1 MTSTPIDNPKL
12 SGSEPVNP
20 SHQVEAEVFP
30 EDARELL
37 STLTNSLKWPLS
49 ASEKRL
55 LILLLCARLAKALAQ
70 PQDPERME
78 AYSEALGDLDEGTL
92 VEVFDRAAKAMMF
105 FPAIAE
111 LRQLAGVHEAQESD
125 ANLDAVWLFVC
136 DYVRKHGSDGHAYVE
151 DSKKHGADPN
161 CPTCGGTSWETRE
174 KTIERATAE
183 KPDLKPYI
191 ESSVVRCACFGH
203 GHKVS
208 APPLPPR
215 LIAALR
221 SMAPCVQVALQM
233 IQDVEPRWAGKLRED
248 FNQAYRRA
256 QGLENAA

>member
-1 MTSTPIDNPKL
+1 MTTTSTDNPKL
-12 SGSEPVNP
+12 SGNDPSNQ
-20 SHQVEAEVFP
+20 SHQAEAEVFP

-37 STLTNSLKWPLS
+37 RTLTNSLRWPLS

-92 VEVFDRAAKAMMF
+92 VEVFERATRTLMF

-111 LRQLAGVHEAQESD
+111 LRQFAGAHDTQQSD

-136 DYVRKHGSDGHAYVE
+136 DYVRKHGPDGHAYVE

-161 CPTCGGTSWETRE
+161 CGKCGGTSWETLE
-174 KTIERATAE
+174 IE
-183 KPDLKPYI
+183 
-191 ESSVVRCACFGH
+191 VVRPDSSAFNRSAVQRCSCFGH

-208 APPLPPR
+208 APALPPR
-215 LIAALR
+215 LIAALNA
-221 SMAPCVQVALQM
+221 MAPCVQVALQM
-233 IQDVEPRWAGKLRED
+233 IQDVEPKWAGKLRED